1 MAIGFLARKI
11 QEDINNF
18 APNVRTRVVNGI
30 IFLEGSVDSV
40 DQAKRAGNVA
50 ALYLPEVRP
59 GNVLERVDPSAQRAT
74 APRSLIQNFI
84 VVNPPPPRKQ
94 EKLIRVTVHF
104 VDTNQYKKYVTIAN
118 SLTDI
123 PNPLFF
129 TGIDEREW
137 NCYVQGLVPTR
148 LMLDGKPIC

>member
-1 MAIGFLARKI
+1 VVKTIGQVGFDDTI
-11 QEDINNF
+11 VDIRMLEPFKVKNERGQIV
-18 APNVRTRVVNGI
+18 PNAFV
-30 IFLEGSVDSV
+30 
-40 DQAKRAGNVA
+40 
-50 ALYLPEVRP
+50 
-59 GNVLERVDPSAQRAT
+59 
-74 APRSLIQNFI
+74 
-84 VVNPPPPRKQ
+84 
-94 EKLIRVTVHF
+94 VTVHF